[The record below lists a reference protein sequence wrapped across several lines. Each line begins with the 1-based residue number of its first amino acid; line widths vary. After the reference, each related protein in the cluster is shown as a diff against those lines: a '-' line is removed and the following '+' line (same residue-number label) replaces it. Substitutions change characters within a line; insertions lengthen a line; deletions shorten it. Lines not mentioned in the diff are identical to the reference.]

1 MEISIKEHTQETRL
15 ELIAAN
21 KLNQDQIKWKQLLEH
36 NPPKASRKKN
46 PALYA
51 RLYRNHYNWL
61 MYINSLFLAKK
72 IVVNKRVDWQQRDS
86 KTAQELRRVFEEL
99 TENLNAP
106 HLSKT
111 FLIHQ
116 LEKGQLSKKTFSA
129 YPAVHDCYQFMPRP
143 LQSIRLED

>member
-1 MEISIKEHTQETRL
+1 
-15 ELIAAN
+15 
-21 KLNQDQIKWKQLLEH
+21 
-36 NPPKASRKKN
+36 
-46 PALYA
+46 
-51 RLYRNHYNWL
+51 

-116 LEKGQLSKKTFSA
+116 LEKRATVEKNVQRLPRCSRLLSIYAETTA
-129 YPAVHDCYQFMPRP
+129 EYQARRLARALIAM
-143 LQSIRLED
+143 LQRRQKIKRWSLLRQAGLSDERMTDIIAKLLKEILSEHT